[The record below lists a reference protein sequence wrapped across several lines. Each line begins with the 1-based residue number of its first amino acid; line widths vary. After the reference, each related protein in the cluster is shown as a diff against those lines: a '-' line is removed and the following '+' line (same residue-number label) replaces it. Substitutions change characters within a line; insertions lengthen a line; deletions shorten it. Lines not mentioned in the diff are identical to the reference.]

1 MTFNSIIRISARI
14 AAAVVATLLL
24 CCPARAEQHFRID
37 LDASEITA
45 AVAEPMSSIRGDAV
59 GKFRLLSCD
68 IYQDP
73 KRRPEDSAN
82 IWVEAVVDAASYR
95 SGSSTRDDSVKT
107 SILDV
112 KDFPTI
118 SFKGGSSWTEV
129 KQTSDTSGSATLKG
143 ELMIHGAVRPFE
155 VPVKVSLSGNKLTG
169 SGEVT
174 FNYTDFGIEQPSI
187 LGLKAGNVVKVTF
200 HVVALR
206 APQGM

>member
-1 MTFNSIIRISARI
+1 MTFSATILISA
-14 AAAVVATLLL
+14 ALVAILLPAR
-24 CCPARAEQHFRID
+24 PARAEQHFRID
-37 LDASEITA
+37 TDASEITA

-73 KRRPEDSAN
+73 KRRADDGAN
-82 IWVEAVVDAASYR
+82 IWVEAVVDASSYH
-95 SGSSTRDDSVKT
+95 SGSTTRDEAVKT

-129 KQTSDTSGSATLKG
+129 KRTSDTSGSATLKG

-155 VPVKVSLSGNKLTG
+155 VPVKVALSYDKLIGT
-169 SGEVT
+169 GEVT

-200 HVVALR
+200 HLVAVR

>member
-1 MTFNSIIRISARI
+1 MTFSATILISAAI
-14 AAAVVATLLL
+14 VAILLPA
-24 CCPARAEQHFRID
+24 CPARAEQHFHVD
-37 LDASEITA
+37 TDASEITA

-73 KRRPEDSAN
+73 KRRADDGAN
-82 IWVEAVVDAASYR
+82 IWVEAVVDASSYH
-95 SGSSTRDDSVKT
+95 SGSTTRDEAVRT

-155 VPVKVSLSGNKLTG
+155 VPVKVALSGDKLIG

-187 LGLKAGNVVKVTF
+187 LGLKAGNVVKVMF
-200 HVVALR
+200 HVVAVR